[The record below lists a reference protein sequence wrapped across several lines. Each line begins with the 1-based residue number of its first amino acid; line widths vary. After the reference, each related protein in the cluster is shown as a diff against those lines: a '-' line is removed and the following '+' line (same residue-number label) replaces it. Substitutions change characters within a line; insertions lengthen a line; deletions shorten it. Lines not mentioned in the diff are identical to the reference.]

1 MTQTEFNSLLD
12 QKEMRVEKTRLDFDV
27 IIDNKTAR
35 LPKIDF
41 YDTSFSSGV
50 WIEDIEMTG
59 SVTFSYC
66 RFEGGIHLTN
76 LSNKTGGPL
85 KITFTGCKLTGVS
98 LSAIPV
104 DSQISLIFV
113 RSENT
118 DPIGVSDSHL
128 DLLRITQGTYLD
140 IFMSDSSI
148 KEFDCENLTCR
159 SFELSAIVSK
169 KISFIGITITQPN
182 NIPFRLQFLETEKLH
197 LTRIMCES
205 DILIDKC
212 MADDMQFHNC
222 KGKARL
228 MCNVVDDP
236 RSLAAILMTRCG
248 FDGGIGLAG
257 TMSTG
262 TKSKSDLGILEV
274 RCDGNFRDRLT
285 IENLDINTLNFSGFN
300 SNCSIQVNSCRV
312 HAFQF
317 YDLINNNDLL
327 LTNIQSLKKDFPS
340 RFVIT
345 ESRLGKAH
353 WYNVNLHS
361 FDRIVYRDSDIAE
374 MSVSHV
380 TWFSGKQYSNQL
392 KITKGL
398 SGEQKHELREQFKR
412 QRDLFRQL
420 KVVMDRQGDKAY
432 SLEFFKWEMW
442 NYKKVVKLRGTIWDR
457 FVLLIGQTNDY
468 GNNWIKPLAILGVLS
483 FIIYIPIALLL
494 RLNLITVF
502 HCMQKISN
510 TRCV

>member
-1 MTQTEFNSLLD
+1 M
-12 QKEMRVEKTRLDFDV
+12 
-27 IIDNKTAR
+27 
-35 LPKIDF
+35 
-41 YDTSFSSGV
+41 
-50 WIEDIEMTG
+50 
-59 SVTFSYC
+59 
-66 RFEGGIHLTN
+66 
-76 LSNKTGGPL
+76 
-85 KITFTGCKLTGVS
+85 
-98 LSAIPV
+98 
-104 DSQISLIFV
+104 
-113 RSENT
+113 
-118 DPIGVSDSHL
+118 
-128 DLLRITQGTYLD
+128 
-140 IFMSDSSI
+140 
-148 KEFDCENLTCR
+148 
-159 SFELSAIVSK
+159 
-169 KISFIGITITQPN
+169 
-182 NIPFRLQFLETEKLH
+182 
-197 LTRIMCES
+197 
-205 DILIDKC
+205 
-212 MADDMQFHNC
+212 
-222 KGKARL
+222 
-228 MCNVVDDP
+228 
-236 RSLAAILMTRCG
+236 
-248 FDGGIGLAG
+248 
-257 TMSTG
+257 
-262 TKSKSDLGILEV
+262 
-274 RCDGNFRDRLT
+274 T

-380 TWFSGKQYSNQL
+380 TWFNGKQYSDQL

-483 FIIYIPIALLL
+483 FIIYIPIALLSSPELDHSISLHAEDLQHSL
-494 RLNLITVF
+494 RIIAQDIRYWFQLLNPAHSLDRMMPGAEKLSWTVYLLDLF
-502 HCMQKISN
+502 DRIVVSLFIYQVIIAFRKYYRH
-510 TRCV
+510 